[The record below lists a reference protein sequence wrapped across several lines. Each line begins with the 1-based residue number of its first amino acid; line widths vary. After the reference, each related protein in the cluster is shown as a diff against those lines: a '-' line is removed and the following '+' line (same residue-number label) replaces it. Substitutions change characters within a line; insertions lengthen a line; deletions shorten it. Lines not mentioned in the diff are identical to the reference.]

1 MGEVIVC
8 RYKCCKKIFM
18 ACRKGAEDREIK
30 KDFLKYAMEGHSVE
44 TITDEQFRKEMG
56 KCSCGKLEEV
66 KP

>member
-1 MGEVIVC
+1 
-8 RYKCCKKIFM
+8 M